1 MRAGKDQP
9 LFGAF
14 VEPAGIYVVE
24 YRRERDG
31 ISLMR
36 HRADTNRVI
45 GFADAGERLAAVI
58 KAMGPPP
65 MRLSAVM
72 RGFGSTYQ
80 IMMLPP
86 AEPAVLGAVVRRE
99 LARLNPEMDA
109 PRIDYVLGGQID
121 RRRRERPEGGMPQRE
136 VLVGAA
142 PEIAL
147 SAFGEELSLAGIE
160 LEHLTLLPQ
169 VMQRLYERA
178 DASPAPTACF
188 VDLPGG
194 PVIAFFH
201 ESQLRL
207 VVEPPVRRDEDLAT
221 RIQVLSEHVDRG
233 NLFLRQQ
240 FRGAE
245 LSRLLIAVKQE
256 EGSDFLDALRA
267 SLHLPVENFP
277 GPVTE
282 PSALVCLGAV
292 LDAEAEKG
300 LNLSPFAESPAE
312 KSERARR
319 RAVGI
324 AGAGLSALAVVWAI
338 FSVMTTLSLSGKVDA
353 NRKLAAERV
362 TTLAPLR
369 VVAAERQ
376 KNAQSQAYLQS
387 LRAGEGQIQEFV
399 RGLVRATPPG
409 VQLTSVSLGKNG
421 AEWNVALAG
430 NGYGETGA
438 DVLLGIDRLY
448 HAIPREMTVHDLLVT
463 ELTDLPSD
471 QFGAGMKFTMTYV
484 LSPAARAA
492 P

>member
-1 MRAGKDQP
+1 MRAKKDQTQ
-9 LFGAF
+9 FAAF
-14 VEPAGIYVVE
+14 VEPFGIFVVE
-24 YRRERDG
+24 YRREREG
-31 ISLMR
+31 ISLVR

-58 KAMGPPP
+58 KTMGPLPA
-65 MRLSAVM
+65 RLTAVM

-86 AEPAVLGAVVRRE
+86 AEPAVLGAVVKRE
-99 LARLNPEMDA
+99 LARLNPELEA
-109 PRIDYVLGGQID
+109 PRVDYVLGGQID
-121 RRRRERPEGGMPQRE
+121 RRRRDRPEGSTPQRE

-147 SAFGEELSLAGIE
+147 SAFGEELALAEIA
-160 LEHLTLLPQ
+160 LDHLTLLPQ

-188 VDLPGG
+188 IDLPGG

-207 VVEPPVRRDEDLAT
+207 VVEPPVGGDEELAV
-221 RIQVLSEHVDRG
+221 RVQVMSEHVDRG

-245 LSRLLIAVKQE
+245 LSRLLIAVKPE
-256 EGSDFLDALRA
+256 EGSDFLNALRE
-267 SLHLPVENFP
+267 SLPFPVENFP
-277 GPVTE
+277 GPVSE

-300 LNLSPFAESPAE
+300 LNLSPFAESPEVKA
-312 KSERARR
+312 ERARR
-319 RAVGI
+319 RTATV
-324 AGAGLSALAVVWAI
+324 AGAVVCALAILWAV
-338 FSVMTTLSLSGKVDA
+338 FSVATTLSLSRKVEA
-353 NRKLAAERV
+353 NRKVATARMA
-362 TTLAPLR
+362 TLAPLR
-369 VVAAERQ
+369 VIAAERQ

-387 LRAGEGQIQEFV
+387 LRSGEGQIQEFA

-409 VQLTSVSLGKNG
+409 VQLISVSLDKSG
-421 AEWNVALAG
+421 AEWNATLSG

-438 DVLLGIDRLY
+438 DVLLAIDRFY
-448 HAIPREMTVHDLLVT
+448 HAVPREMAVHDLLLT
-463 ELTDLPSD
+463 ELSDLPGD
-471 QFGAGMKFTMTYV
+471 QFGAGMKFTMTFV
-484 LSPAARAA
+484 LSPSAKAAQ
-492 P
+492 